1 LPDQLEELK
10 EALKPIIGWG
20 YEEDG
25 AYQVLNANDWTD
37 YYPEVD
43 GLGELTGEVIDIQDD
58 DYIIIEDQVMINKY
72 TLNAAELKRLRAG
85 EFPVWEMEPGPGLH

>member
-1 LPDQLEELK
+1 MPDQLEELK
-10 EALKPIIGWG
+10 EALKSIIGWG

-25 AYQVLNANDWTD
+25 AYQILNANDWTD

>member
-1 LPDQLEELK
+1 MADRLEELK

-25 AYQVLNANDWTD
+25 AVQIINALDWTD

-43 GLGELTGEVIDIQDD
+43 GLGELSGEVIDIQDD
-58 DYIIIEDQVMINKY
+58 AYIIIEDQVMINKY
-72 TLNAAELKRLRAG
+72 TLSAGELRRLRAG
-85 EFPVWEMEPGPGLH
+85 EFPVWEVAPGPGLH